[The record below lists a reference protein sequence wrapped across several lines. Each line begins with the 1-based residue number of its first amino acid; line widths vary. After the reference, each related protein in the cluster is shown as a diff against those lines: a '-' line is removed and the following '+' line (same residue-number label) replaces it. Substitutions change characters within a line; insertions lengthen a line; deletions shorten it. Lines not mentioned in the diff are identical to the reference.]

1 MVQSMVNEQDRI
13 RQAFADL
20 FRQMDK
26 ASFFLT
32 TKLLVYAVA
41 KLVWVKLTSFFVVF
55 RCFQCLRIVFQ
66 DGSGTITIKEFEKG
80 FQVETT
86 KALFEALGLKA
97 EDAWTL
103 FRSLDK
109 DLVHDHTMACVE
121 ANSRFR

>member
-1 MVQSMVNEQDRI
+1 MVH
-13 RQAFADL
+13 
-20 FRQMDK
+20 
-26 ASFFLT
+26 
-32 TKLLVYAVA
+32 
-41 KLVWVKLTSFFVVF
+41 W
-55 RCFQCLRIVFQ
+55 Q

-109 DLVHDHTMACVE
+109 DREPQGYGTRGQYGRIYVRNGQTIFFIVPFVNFLEEFAWVNPH
-121 ANSRFR
+121 